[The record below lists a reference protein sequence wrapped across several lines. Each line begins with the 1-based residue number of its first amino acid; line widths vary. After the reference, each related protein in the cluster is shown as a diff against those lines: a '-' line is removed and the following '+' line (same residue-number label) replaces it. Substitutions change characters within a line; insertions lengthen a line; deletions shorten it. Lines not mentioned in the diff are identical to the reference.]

1 MEKIKRIL
9 CSVGTVAILYWV
21 MREGFNDNMPFEEIT
36 EENNEA
42 SLAYHAD
49 FWRKLREQQEQAP

>member
-36 EENNEA
+36 EENKEA